1 MSAPQDQCDQ
11 RASLLEEKDYH
22 LGLQVQQALR
32 EPNPLLNE
40 ASLGLGSL
48 VWLGG
53 SQRERTL

>member
-48 VWLGG
+48 V
-53 SQRERTL
+53 